1 MLSASLGRMDTFD
14 LHSLRN
20 LAIVFIYTVLF
31 ATAALDKLKG
41 GRAPDWFVKSFD
53 NTLVSKLPG
62 GAVMGFWIIAL
73 LETALAI
80 AFPASVFV
88 PVLLRLA
95 LTLSLFLFGLLCFG
109 LRISGDFQGSANMF
123 IYFGASLLS
132 LSLL

>member
-1 MLSASLGRMDTFD
+1 VDTFD

-20 LAIVFIYTVLF
+20 LAI
-31 ATAALDKLKG
+31 
-41 GRAPDWFVKSFD
+41 
-53 NTLVSKLPG
+53 
-62 GAVMGFWIIAL
+62 
-73 LETALAI
+73 
-80 AFPASVFV
+80 AFPASVFF

-95 LTLSLFLFGLLCFG
+95 LTLPLFLFGILCFG